1 MILLKLY
8 RKALYSMLYT
18 LFNTLLNST
27 CRNPHTLPFVTPSK
41 LSVRRVNGIFVIPTE
56 SSTKFDWT
64 EGLSDDQSSSHNLWK
79 LRSLK
84 RRVFAVKTQGK

>member
-1 MILLKLY
+1 MILLKLC
-8 RKALYSMLYT
+8 RRTVYSMLCT

-27 CRNPHTLPFVTPSK
+27 CRKSHTLPFVTPSK
-41 LSVRRVNGIFVIPTE
+41 LSVRRVNCIFVIPTE